1 MDSAAVL
8 RSFHCSVGTVSHVQ
22 STIEKTGMIP
32 MCNVTLKKSSFSQG
46 LSGRGRLF
54 SPVIRKGAFV
64 SCVKASETP
73 IAATLEVASL
83 DSNSQGSTEK
93 KNGLTAMFPSGFEEL
108 VLEVC
113 DETDVAELKLKIG
126 DFEMNLKR
134 NIGAT
139 TSPAPVVSH
148 SVPAVSESAPASSSS
163 SPTPS
168 QSSPEKTSPFKNV
181 SSEKSLKLASLEAS
195 GSTGYVIVSSP
206 SVGSFLTG
214 RIVKEKKQPPLCKVG
229 DIIKEGQIIGYLD
242 QFGSELPV
250 RSDVSGEV
258 LKMLYSDG
266 EAVGYGDPLMAVL
279 PSFHGIR

>member
-148 SVPAVSESAPASSSS
+148 SVPAV
-163 SPTPS
+163 
-168 QSSPEKTSPFKNV
+168 
-181 SSEKSLKLASLEAS
+181 
-195 GSTGYVIVSSP
+195 
-206 SVGSFLTG
+206 GSFLTG